1 MFLAFM
7 VESIRVAA
15 VGGSTMIEF
24 KANEQGGRKHIGC
37 AVLAVSLVVNLVVIA
52 MYTGWS

>member
-24 KANEQGGRKHIGC
+24 KDLGARKHENYRWC
-37 AVLAVSLVVNLVVIA
+37 YVVSVLSPGRI
-52 MYTGWS
+52 